1 LKKILSF
8 SFFSL
13 FQAKKSDQF
22 RLSLLLLLFIL
33 LQRVKNRDKI
43 LFPRKTTTFSSLVC
57 FFSSSTPQITQ
68 IIKRKRTKTP
78 KERERERARS
88 RCVEKEE
95 ELCLWP

>member
-57 FFSSSTPQITQ
+57 FLSSPQITQ